1 VKRLG
6 GPAKRSYSTSV
17 RWVLAFA
24 GVAAVGGLGA
34 CALISGL
41 SDFSAGSPDASV
53 SDVRAVVAPD
63 GGKPEVA
70 DSSTP
75 GEETSVADAAPLVSL
90 PDASCESTLND
101 ILNCGACGAACE
113 TANSTGAACAGSV
126 CTYTGCGADWLDC
139 DQAPPNTNGCESSKT
154 STGSCGACGN
164 VCDTTHSL
172 GASCVS
178 TDGGA
183 IVCRYAGCQP
193 GWADCNAGGADTD
206 GCETSLATA
215 ANCGACGKACDTTD
229 SQGASCDDGT
239 TCSYT
244 GCNSGYADCDTTP
257 PDTNGCET
265 KVAASATCNACGM
278 ACDTANSNGATCQ
291 MGSGGATCK
300 YTSCKANYAN
310 CNTTPPDT
318 NGCET
323 STTTASN
330 CGACGRACDT
340 AHSTG
345 PGCSGGNC
353 TYTGC
358 AKGYADC
365 ANAAPNTNGCESSL
379 SSTTTCGACNAACN
393 TKTGAASCNGTTCS
407 YQCNSGLFDCNAGNA
422 PDTDGCECATP
433 GCCGTGCETTH
444 SDGVGQSFYDCNA
457 AGSYNGSQAQ
467 AACTAYT
474 GMASAC
480 TPSTVCCGLNVGI
493 CLGMTA
499 HSVCGS
505 TGGKCYCWQY
515 QGPNQGKVESEG
527 SSCSA
532 SCGGGGDPSWN

>member
-1 VKRLG
+1 MSAWSRTTALLG
-6 GPAKRSYSTSV
+6 LSLGA
-17 RWVLAFA
+17 AFL
-24 GVAAVGGLGA
+24 LGA
-34 CALISGL
+34 CPAFLTGYSIGSTGTDATTVVPGDGPIHQVDHDGDDRADDNGSGQHG
-41 SDFSAGSPDASV
+41 DDGDDVTGADGDAE
-53 SDVRAVVAPD
+53 PN
-63 GGKPEVA
+63 
-70 DSSTP
+70 
-75 GEETSVADAAPLVSL
+75 AA
-90 PDASCESTLND
+90 CGSTLND
-101 ILNCGACGAACE
+101 VLNCGACGAACD

-172 GASCVS
+172 GASCVG
-178 TDGGA
+178 TDAGA
-183 IVCRYAGCQP
+183 IVCQYAGCQP
-193 GWADCNAGGADTD
+193 GWADCNASGADTD

-229 SQGASCDDGT
+229 SLGASCDDGT

-278 ACDTANSNGATCQ
+278 ACDTTNSNGATCQ

-300 YTSCKANYAN
+300 YTSCKAGFAN

-340 AHSTG
+340 AHSNG
-345 PGCSGGNC
+345 PGCSAAGNC

-365 ANAAPNTNGCESSL
+365 ANAAPDTNGCESSL

-393 TKTGAASCNGTTCS
+393 TTTGAASCNGTTCS
-407 YQCNSGLFDCNAGNA
+407 YRCNSGLSDCNAGSA
-422 PDTDGCECATP
+422 PDTDGCECTTP
-433 GCCGTGCETTH
+433 ACCGTGCQSTH
-444 SDGVGQSFYDCNA
+444 TDGVGQKFYDCNQL
-457 AGSYNGSQAQ
+457 GSYNQSQAQ

-474 GMASAC
+474 GSASAC
-480 TPSTVCCGLNVGI
+480 TPSTVCCGVNLGI
-493 CLGMTA
+493 CLGTTA

-505 TGGKCYCWQY
+505 AGVGCYCWQY
-515 QGPNQGKVESEG
+515 QGPNPGTVESE
-527 SSCSA
+527 SSGCSA
-532 SCGGGGDPSWN
+532 SCGSSGDPSWN